1 MKRHRRFAQVFALLI
16 VSAVA
21 TLGLYQATVAPVHPL
36 DQLVPEGS
44 LLYIE
49 AKDFAALLK
58 DWNSS
63 PEKTAWLKS
72 DDYNVFSNSR
82 LFLRLSKASDE
93 FAAAAGL
100 RPDSKFLGETA
111 GTASAIAIYDIGN
124 LEFLYISRLSSGDFT
139 QSALWQA
146 RNKFQPRTAA
156 GKPFFVRKD
165 EESGRV
171 VAFAVADSYLI
182 LGTREDLVAGSL
194 ELLAGGK
201 QRNLRQEGW
210 YTQALSAAA
219 PAPGDLRMVLHLEKI
234 AVTPHFRTYWIQQN
248 ITEMKGYSS
257 GVCDLFRE
265 GSVYREERVL
275 LPKVP
280 LDDDTT
286 LAQSAQAVS
295 NLVALVPREYGF
307 YQAGA
312 TDAKS
317 SLRVV
322 EQKIIA
328 PHFGIAAA
336 EKQAP
341 RVQLTGGESGSSS
354 DLETRID
361 LEPASRISN
370 ENVSAALQK
379 QFEAANPQAIL
390 VVQATRKNRD
400 GVLLATASVIAVS
413 ATADWDVA
421 AIQKSMQDVVAPGLT
436 ASVLGV
442 HWSEVK
448 DAGGYFELDGLLPIE
463 IARRGKLIYFANDA
477 AALTAVLQSKSPAPA
492 QPVTYAAGFHHDR
505 ERQSFYELSTLV
517 GRSSAASA
525 AGPDF
530 FSRNISSLSR
540 TFARV
545 ASEEIVQRRSRDR
558 IQQTVTY
565 RWTP

>member
-1 MKRHRRFAQVFALLI
+1 MKRHRRSALILALLI
-16 VSAVA
+16 VFAVA
-21 TLGLYQATVAPVHPL
+21 TWGFFQATVAPTHQL
-36 DQLVPEGS
+36 DQLMPEGS

-93 FAAAAGL
+93 FTAAAGL
-100 RPDSKFLGETA
+100 RPDGKFLGESA
-111 GTASAIAIYDIGN
+111 GAASAIAIYDIGN
-124 LEFLYISRLSSGDFT
+124 LEFLYVTRLSSGDFT

-156 GKPFFVRKD
+156 SKTFYVRKD

-201 QRNLRQEGW
+201 QHNLRQEGW

-275 LPKVP
+275 LPKAS
-280 LDDDTT
+280 LDNDTAV
-286 LAQSAQAVS
+286 AQSAQAVS
-295 NLVALVPREYGF
+295 NLLTLVPREYGF

-317 SLRVV
+317 SLSVV

-336 EKQAP
+336 DKQAP

-361 LEPASRISN
+361 LEPASRISSQ
-370 ENVSAALQK
+370 NVLAGLEK
-379 QFEAANPQAIL
+379 QFEAANPQAML
-390 VVQATRKNRD
+390 VVQATHKNHD
-400 GVLLATASVIAVS
+400 GVLLATASVIVIS
-413 ATADWDVA
+413 AATDWDLA
-421 AIQKSMQDVVAPGLT
+421 AIQKAVQDVVAPGLT
-436 ASVLGV
+436 ASALGV
-442 HWSEVK
+442 QWREIK
-448 DAGGYFELDGLLPIE
+448 DAGGYFELDGLLPLE

-477 AALTAVLQSKSPAPA
+477 TALTATLQSKASPPA
-492 QPVTYAAGFHHDR
+492 QAVTYAAGFHHDR
-505 ERQSFYELSTLV
+505 ERQGFYEWSTLV

-525 AGPDF
+525 EGPDF

-545 ASEEIVQRRSRDR
+545 SSEEIVQRRSRDR